1 MHSLIPRQKH
11 NWFTLKYI
19 DAKVPIIPLFIN
31 KTEFYF
37 YIRGHIRNSFKTD
50 RLKKFINLLILYF
63 PNVKIVLQTW
73 NYTEC
78 QRGASWRRNIQYN
91 RLHVTKKY
99 IDSYFKN
106 PKITSN
112 IMIIDENTVNYNGKT
127 DGKICKSMC
136 PTKGWKNMWYG
147 IYKGLE
153 QIPSQ
158 DRDKMVVS
166 FRYDYFDVPTT
177 QVSSIV
183 NENTIIQ
190 FIHNN
195 LDTSNIQFLLAPR
208 KKGVDNLYMGGVDKI
223 KTLVDQFYFELDN
236 ITTLFPNVYSQ
247 EFLVPVVSIAINK

>member
-1 MHSLIPRQKH
+1 MHSVIPRQKH
-11 NWFTLKYI
+11 NWFTLKYL

-50 RLKKFINLLILYF
+50 RLKKFINLLILHF

-195 LDTSNIQFLLAPR
+195 LD
-208 KKGVDNLYMGGVDKI
+208 KI